1 MTITWFKKER
11 KPLKDSELIDCYR
24 NSHDPKYV
32 GELYQRYLHLVT
44 YICSNYLEVDE
55 DIEDASM
62 DIFEK
67 LLDELKRH
75 EIRDFKNWLH
85 SVTRNHCLKI
95 LRKKNPVIL
104 SEKVTK
110 LNGSAFLGL
119 RQEFGVGIK
128 EDKHQII
135 RQMMQ
140 GLQWLNNEQR
150 ECLEHFYLDD
160 MSYKQVA
167 DYTGYSV
174 NQVKSHIQ
182 NGKRN
187 LKIYLS
193 NQENE
198 GGTPSAV

>member
-1 MTITWFKKER
+1 MKFSWFKKQR
-11 KPLKDSELIDCYR
+11 NSKSDVELIECYR

-75 EIRDFKNWLH
+75 EISDFKNWLH
-85 SVTRNHCLKI
+85 SVTRNHCLKL
-95 LRKKNPVIL
+95 LRKKNPVVL

-110 LNGSAFLGL
+110 LNGSAFLEL
-119 RQEFGVGIK
+119 REEFGIGIQ
-128 EDKHQII
+128 EDKHEII
-135 RQMMQ
+135 RQMMR
-140 GLQWLNNEQR
+140 GLRWLNKEQR
-150 ECLEHFYLDD
+150 ECLEHFYLDRL
-160 MSYKQVA
+160 SYKQVS
-167 DYTGYSV
+167 DYTGYSI
-174 NQVKSHIQ
+174 NQVKSYIQ

-187 LKIYLS
+187 LKIYLT
-193 NQENE
+193 NQDGE
-198 GGTPSAV
+198 

>member
-1 MTITWFKKER
+1 MAFGWFKKQ
-11 KPLKDSELIDCYR
+11 KKSLSDSELIDCYR
-24 NSHDPKYV
+24 NSHNPKYV
-32 GELYQRYLHLVT
+32 GELYKRYLHLVT
-44 YICSNYLEVDE
+44 YVCSNYLEIDE

-75 EIRDFKNWLH
+75 EIDNFKSWLH
-85 SVTRNHCLKI
+85 TVTRNHCLKI
-95 LRKKNPVIL
+95 LRKKNNVVL

-110 LNGSAFLGL
+110 LNGSAFIEL

-135 RQMMQ
+135 RQMMR
-140 GLQWLNNEQR
+140 GLKWLNKDQR
-150 ECLEHFYLDD
+150 ECLEHFYLDE

-167 DYTGYSV
+167 DYTGYSM
-174 NQVKSHIQ
+174 NEVKSHIQ

-187 LKIYLS
+187 LKKYLA
-193 NQENE
+193 NQND
-198 GGTPSAV
+198 